1 MLKKIFDLDNPVMRF
16 LSRAADLM
24 AVNLLALLCCI
35 PIVTAGASLT
45 AMYTIELRWARGEE
59 GYIIKPFFKA
69 FKENFKQ
76 ATLEWLIALAAALV
90 FYVDYT
96 IFQENPDTF
105 PQAFQIF
112 VMVIGMFLLLVF
124 LWVIPL
130 QCRFVNT
137 IGGTLR
143 NAAILAVGKAP
154 RSAGMLACW
163 AAAVLIL
170 WLSLTTEL
178 VSIFPLVLLF
188 GLSLP
193 GYLCCKLVRKPFSAY
208 EPEEE
213 AEENFEDLSDEEK
226 EEAYRVLREES
237 PLVTPETEE

>member
-1 MLKKIFDLDNPVMRF
+1 MLKKIFDLDNPLMRF

-24 AVNLLALLCCI
+24 AVNLLTLLCCI

-69 FKENFKQ
+69 FKDNFKQ
-76 ATLEWLIALAAALV
+76 ATLEWLIALAAAFV
-90 FYVDYT
+90 FYIDYT
-96 IFQENPDTF
+96 FFQENPDTF
-105 PQAFQIF
+105 PQVFQIL
-112 VMVIGMFLLLVF
+112 VLVIGVFLLLVF

-130 QCRFVNT
+130 QCRFENT
-137 IGGTLR
+137 IGGTFR

-154 RSAGMLACW
+154 RSVGMLACW
-163 AAAVLIL
+163 VIAVFAL

-178 VSIFPLVLLF
+178 VSIFPLVFLF

-193 GYLCCKLVRKPFSAY
+193 EYLCCKLVRKPFSAY

-213 AEENFEDLSDEEK
+213 EESFDELSDEEK

-237 PLVTPETEE
+237 PLAGPETEE